1 MQAADRIRNVALVG
15 HRGSGKT
22 SLHEALLHEA
32 GATTRLGSVADGTT
46 VSDSDDDEKARGM
59 SISASLASF
68 DWRDVKVN
76 LIDTPGEPSFIAD
89 ALGALRVCE
98 SAVFVVNGVLGV
110 EVGTQRLW
118 QRAQELGVA
127 RLIYVN
133 MLDRERA
140 AFFRVLEAL
149 KDAFGPHVVATEI
162 PIGSEHNTRGV
173 IDLVDMKA
181 YEYADGVCTEVPIP
195 DDLADVAQE
204 YREKLMDEV
213 AENSE
218 SLMERYL
225 EGEEISHEEIV
236 TALEDGTDHG
246 HIFPVTC
253 GVATTRLGSN
263 RLLDAI
269 VDDLP
274 SPVQHGGLQLDGM
287 RLEPDADGE
296 MFSYVFKTR
305 ADPYAGRINLFR
317 VYQGTVTHDTQV
329 LNTRTHHK
337 ERIGQLLVPQGK
349 DVKQAEAFGP
359 GDIGA
364 VAKLK
369 ETRAGDWLAA
379 RDEPLQMPSIK
390 LPAPVMA
397 FAMEPK
403 SKGDEDKVF
412 TALRRLQ
419 EEDPTIDLHRDMQ
432 TGEQIVA
439 GLSQIHVEVIVERMR
454 ARFGAEVTL
463 KPPRVP
469 YQETIRTGAKAHGRH
484 KKQTGGRGQF
494 GDCHIEIEP
503 LAGGDFE
510 FVNAI
515 KGGVIPTG
523 FIPAVEKGVLD
534 AMSTGTVAGY
544 PVKGVRVRLFDG
556 SYHSVD
562 SSEMAFKLAGSLAM
576 KQALAQ
582 AGAVLLEPIMLLT
595 ASVPDESVGDVM
607 GDLSSRRGRPL
618 GTEAVGGMTE
628 VKAEVPMAEIL
639 TYAPDLRSLTGG
651 QGEYTMEFLRYEE
664 VPAHLAQKVV
674 EKAQEEEEV
683 RAASGLAT
691 LQRRGPQPGHTHQP
705 VRHRV
710 RRLRA
715 HAAAGRARRDLPGR
729 RLAAR
734 GVRPVH
740 GAGAA
745 RGLDPR
751 VGRRR
756 ARAAAH
762 APRRARAVAARAPAG
777 APRACPRR
785 AGGHGRGRR
794 GRAARGR
801 RDAASAAP
809 PAPRARGAHQRR
821 PQDAAR
827 AGGLQRL
834 RPHAHGRR
842 RGALARR
849 PGRLRPAADRPPE
862 RGLDHGDVGAQLVP
876 LRDRSLG
883 RGRRR
888 AARRP
893 GRRAVGADAR
903 GAGSQ
908 RRGGRARRAT
918 SHVNT

>member
-1 MQAADRIRNVALVG
+1 
-15 HRGSGKT
+15 
-22 SLHEALLHEA
+22 
-32 GATTRLGSVADGTT
+32 
-46 VSDSDDDEKARGM
+46 VSDADEDEKARGM

-118 QRAQELGVA
+118 ERAKELGVA
-127 RLIYVN
+127 RLVYVN

-140 AFFRVLEAL
+140 DFFRVLDAL
-149 KDAFGPHVVATEI
+149 KNAFGPHVVATEI
-162 PIGSEHNTRGV
+162 PIGSEHETRGV
-173 IDLVDMKA
+173 VDLVDMKA
-181 YEYADGVCTEVPIP
+181 YEYSDGSCSEIPIP
-195 DDLADVAQE
+195 DDMADLAQE

-218 SLMERYL
+218 ALMERYL
-225 EGEEISHEEIV
+225 EGEEISHDEIV

-246 HIFPVTC
+246 HMFPVTC
-253 GVATTRLGSN
+253 GVATSRLGSN

-274 SPVQHGGLQLDGM
+274 SPVQHGGLELEDTT
-287 RLEPDADGE
+287 LEPDPDGE
-296 MFSYVFKTR
+296 MFAYVFKTR

-329 LNTRTHHK
+329 MNTRTHHK

-349 DVKQAEAFGP
+349 EVKQAEAFGP

-369 ETRAGDWLAA
+369 ETHAGDWLAA
-379 RDEPLQMPSIK
+379 RDEPIQMPSIK

-397 FAMEPK
+397 FSMEPA

-419 EEDPTIDLHRDMQ
+419 EEDPTIDLHRDPQ

-454 ARFGAEVTL
+454 QRFGAEVIL

-469 YQETIRTGAKAHGRH
+469 YQETIRRGAKAHGRH

-503 LAGGDFE
+503 LDGDDFE

-515 KGGVIPTG
+515 KGGVIPQG

-534 AMSTGTVAGY
+534 AMQQGAVAGY
-544 PVKGVRVRLFDG
+544 PVKGVRVKLFDG
-556 SYHSVD
+556 SYHTVD
-562 SSEMAFKLAGSLAM
+562 SSEMAFRLAGSLAM
-576 KQALAQ
+576 KDALAQ

-595 ASVPDESVGDVM
+595 ASVPESAVGDVM

-628 VKAEVPMAEIL
+628 VKAEVPMSEIL
-639 TYAPDLRSLTGG
+639 SYAPDLRSLTGG

-683 RAASGLAT
+683 RA
-691 LQRRGPQPGHTHQP
+691 
-705 VRHRV
+705 
-710 RRLRA
+710 
-715 HAAAGRARRDLPGR
+715 
-729 RLAAR
+729 
-734 GVRPVH
+734 
-740 GAGAA
+740 
-745 RGLDPR
+745 
-751 VGRRR
+751 
-756 ARAAAH
+756 
-762 APRRARAVAARAPAG
+762 
-777 APRACPRR
+777 
-785 AGGHGRGRR
+785 
-794 GRAARGR
+794 
-801 RDAASAAP
+801 
-809 PAPRARGAHQRR
+809 
-821 PQDAAR
+821 
-827 AGGLQRL
+827 
-834 RPHAHGRR
+834 
-842 RGALARR
+842 
-849 PGRLRPAADRPPE
+849 
-862 RGLDHGDVGAQLVP
+862 
-876 LRDRSLG
+876 
-883 RGRRR
+883 
-888 AARRP
+888 
-893 GRRAVGADAR
+893 
-903 GAGSQ
+903 
-908 RRGGRARRAT
+908 
-918 SHVNT
+918 